1 MIVIAEEARSIAGER
16 LRPTV
21 RKLWLRFY
29 PDYEKDAFEQQIAS
43 LVKPEMN
50 VLEIGAGSGR
60 GHQNV
65 FPLRGSCARYAG
77 VDLDP
82 RVLENLHLDEAF
94 VADAAAL
101 PF

>member
-1 MIVIAEEARSIAGER
+1 MAQNSQSISGER

-21 RKLWLRFY
+21 RNLWLRWY
-29 PDYEKDAFEQQIAS
+29 PDYNKDAFEEQIAS

-50 VLEIGAGSGR
+50 VLEIGAGSGQ

-65 FPLRGSCARYAG
+65 FHLRGSCARYAG

-82 RVLENLHLDEAF
+82 RVL
-94 VADAAAL
+94 
-101 PF
+101 